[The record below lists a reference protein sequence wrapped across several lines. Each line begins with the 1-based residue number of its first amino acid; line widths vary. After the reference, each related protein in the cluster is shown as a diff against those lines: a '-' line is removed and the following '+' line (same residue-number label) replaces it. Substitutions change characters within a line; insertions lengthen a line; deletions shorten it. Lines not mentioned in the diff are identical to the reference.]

1 MIPNLIHRKSYSFQ
15 PKINEVNVLRELCTI
30 DSFEFTDNTNLSD
43 CDILED
49 FLHLSCS
56 GWWKLADIFIG
67 DINKNLEKSS
77 FWQNSVS
84 SSKHGSVSTSQKSPG
99 KKAVYNCHLYFI

>member
-15 PKINEVNVLRELCTI
+15 PKINEVNVLRELCNI

-49 FLHLSCS
+49 LLHLSCS
-56 GWWKLADIFIG
+56 G
-67 DINKNLEKSS
+67 
-77 FWQNSVS
+77 
-84 SSKHGSVSTSQKSPG
+84 
-99 KKAVYNCHLYFI
+99 